1 VPSGFQKSPQLGRY
15 IDPNYT
21 SMESLV
27 NDAALANMETD
38 ILSNTGQFRARVLYA
53 WEEEVEGDSDSFWAN
68 ITREA
73 TKRIVK
79 VKARILMDDSPVHH
93 FTLPQ
98 PRVLPLPNTEDP
110 NNTRGVDWPA
120 INQHPTYVAKHLG
133 LPLPNPGD
141 IIYVGYSSTGNGG
154 PDGVGTDPIYVSPV
168 ESQGVANLGEMMGG
182 EGGSPFVAF
191 NGATTAFLGALGGPA
206 FDPSKGTIVETVK
219 AEPYKENRVRLFSF
233 GKMQPNSPLLVDVPV
248 AYESRRGTM
257 KGKLHVLAA
266 ARFNAMNEAF
276 MRETKTKRGF
286 KVLSGTRPQW
296 PFPGATIQDYYK
308 AIIKKYRSDYPGKPD
323 SYVFAKGSALKAY
336 NSPHQTGLAMDLY
349 YVEGKRKMTASSST
363 RAQQAEMK
371 AFKWLKGNAHRFG
384 MSPLK
389 SPFEPWHWEVLIPRA
404 SWATGEEFT
413 KDYYVRVVETS
424 ITPYPEDVIDNKKR
438 KHTVQGKKL
447 ATNNK
452 VFAYVG
458 FA

>member
-73 TKRIVK
+73 TKKIVK
-79 VKARILMDDSPVHH
+79 VKARILIDESPVHH
-93 FTLPQ
+93 FTLPE

-120 INQHPTYVAKHLG
+120 INQHPTYVAKHIG

-141 IIYVGYSSTGNGG
+141 IIYVGYSNTGNGG

-168 ESQGVANLGEMMGG
+168 ENQGVANLGEMLGG
-182 EGGSPFVAF
+182 AGGSPFVAF
-191 NGATTAFLGALGGPA
+191 NGATTQALGALGGPA
-206 FDPSKGTIVETVK
+206 FDPSKGTIVELVK

-233 GKMQPNSPLLVDVPV
+233 GKMDPKSPLLVSVASTKKSSDVR
-248 AYESRRGTM
+248 S
-257 KGKLHVLAA
+257 KLHVLAA

-276 MRETKTKRGF
+276 KREMKKKQGF
-286 KVLSGTRPQW
+286 RLLSGTRGQW
-296 PFPGATIQDYYK
+296 PFTGATFQDYYK
-308 AIIKKYRSDYPGKPD
+308 AIIKAYRSKYPGKPD
-323 SYVFAKGSALKAY
+323 SYVFRKGSALKAY

-349 YVEGKRKMTASSST
+349 YVEGKRTMTATSST
-363 RAQQAEMK
+363 IAQQKEMK
-371 AFKWLKGNAHRFG
+371 AFKWLKANAHRFG

-389 SPFEPWHWEVLIPRA
+389 SPNEPWHWEVLIPRA
-404 SWATGEEFT
+404 SWISGEEFT
-413 KDYYVRVVETS
+413 TDYYVRVIEKS
-424 ITPYPEDVIDNKKR
+424 ITPYPENVIDNKRR
-438 KHTVQGKKL
+438 KYKVQGKKL